1 MAVLDIREVSQQS
14 FLSGQEPCPA
24 SEDALNE
31 RLSRPAEALVQS
43 LAQTQGDIVVL
54 GVGGKMGPTL
64 AVMARRALDRMD
76 SERRVIGAARFS
88 DSDVRDYLAANGVET
103 VACDLLDREAV
114 AQLPWAP
121 NVIYMA
127 GQKFGTTG
135 SPERTW
141 AMNALVPAHVAAH
154 YSGARTVVFSTGC
167 VYPTTPI
174 VRGGSQEQDALE
186 PLGEYANSCVA
197 RERMFD
203 FYSRR
208 DATPILHFRLN
219 YAIDLRYGVLL
230 DIARKIWNDAPI
242 DVTMGHVNVIW
253 QGDANA
259 WALQSLLLTTSP
271 PTPLNITGPETLSV
285 RALALEF
292 GRLMNRSPQFTGQ
305 EAGTALLSNASRA
318 FAHFGY
324 PTVSL
329 GQMLNWVAEWVQKQG
344 KTLDKPTHFE
354 VRDGNY

>member
-1 MAVLDIREVSQQS
+1 MHT
-14 FLSGQEPCPA
+14 FEPCPA
-24 SEDALNE
+24 DEDALNK
-31 RLSRPAEALVQS
+31 RLSLPASAVVRS
-43 LAQTQGDIVVL
+43 LEQTQGDIAVL

-64 AVMARRALDRMD
+64 AVMARRALDSIGD
-76 SERRVIGAARFS
+76 GRRVLGIARFS
-88 DSDVRDYLAANGVET
+88 DAYTRDYLEVNGVET
-103 VACDLLDREAV
+103 LVCDLLDRDAV
-114 AQLPWAP
+114 AQLPRMP

-154 YSGARTVVFSTGC
+154 YVGARTVVFSTGC
-167 VYPTTPI
+167 VYPNTP
-174 VRGGSQEQDALE
+174 VSRGGSREQDPLE

-197 RERMFD
+197 RERIFD
-203 FYSRR
+203 FHSRR
-208 DATPILHFRLN
+208 DGTPVLHFRLN

-230 DIARKIWNDAPI
+230 DIAHKVRNETPI
-242 DVTMGHVNVIW
+242 DLTTGHVNVIW

-259 WALQSLLLTTSP
+259 WALQSLLLASSP
-271 PTPLNITGPETLSV
+271 PTALNVTGPETLSV
-285 RALALEF
+285 RTLAQEF
-292 GRLMNRSPQFTGQ
+292 GLLMNRTPQFIGL
-305 EAGTALLSNASRA
+305 EAETALLSNAGRA

-329 GQMLNWVAEWVQKQG
+329 GQMLRWVAEWVQNQG

>member
-1 MAVLDIREVSQQS
+1 MISLES
-14 FLSGQEPCPA
+14 CPMDEA
-24 SEDALNE
+24 SLNE
-31 RLSRPAEALVQS
+31 RLSRPTDASVQS
-43 LAQTQGDIVVL
+43 LAQTEGDIAVL

-64 AVMARRALDRMD
+64 AVMARRALDARND
-76 SERRVIGAARFS
+76 KRRVIGVARFS
-88 DSDVRDYLAANGVET
+88 DAEARNYLEANGVET
-103 VACDLLDREAV
+103 ISCDLLDQDTV
-114 AQLPWAP
+114 NQLPITP

-154 YSGARTVVFSTGC
+154 YIGARTVVFSTGC
-167 VYPTTPI
+167 VYPNTP
-174 VRGGSQEQDALE
+174 VQQGGSQEQDPLE

-197 RERMFD
+197 RERVFD
-203 FYSRR
+203 YYSRR
-208 DATPILHFRLN
+208 DGTPVLHFRLN

-230 DIARKIWNDAPI
+230 DIARKVKTATPI
-242 DVTMGHVNVIW
+242 DLTMGHVNVIW

-259 WALQSLLLTTSP
+259 WALQSLLLAASP
-271 PTPLNITGPETLSV
+271 PTAFNVTGPETLSV

-292 GRLMNRSPQFTGQ
+292 GRLMNCTPQFTGH
-305 EAGTALLSNASRA
+305 EAETALLSNAARA

-329 GQMLNWVAEWVQKQG
+329 EQMTRWVAEWVQKQG
-344 KTLDKPTHFE
+344 KTLDKPTQFE

>member
-1 MAVLDIREVSQQS
+1 MPSET
-14 FLSGQEPCPA
+14 EPCPA
-24 SEDALNE
+24 DEPTLNE
-31 RLSRPAEALVQS
+31 RLSRPTEALTQS

-64 AVMARRALDRMD
+64 AVMARRTLDRGGD
-76 SERRVIGAARFS
+76 RRRVIGVARFS
-88 DSDVRDYLAANGVET
+88 DPEARAYLAANGVET
-103 VACDLLDREAV
+103 VSCDLLDRAAV
-114 AQLPWAP
+114 AQLPYAP

-135 SPERTW
+135 APERTW

-154 YSGARTVVFSTGC
+154 YAGARTVVFSTGC
-167 VYPTTPI
+167 VYPSTP
-174 VRGGSQEQDALE
+174 VLRGGSAEQDPLE

-197 RERMFD
+197 RERIFD

-208 DATPILHFRLN
+208 DGTPVLLFRLN

-230 DIARKIWNDAPI
+230 DIARKVRNETPI
-242 DVTMGHVNVIW
+242 DLTMGHVNVIW

-259 WALQSLLLTTSP
+259 WALQSLLLATSP
-271 PTPLNITGPETLSV
+271 PAALNVTGPETLSV
-285 RALALEF
+285 RTLALEF
-292 GRLMNRSPQFTGQ
+292 GRLMQRRTPQFTGE
-305 EAGTALLSNASRA
+305 EAAIALLSNASRA

-324 PTVSL
+324 PTVPL
-329 GQMLNWVAEWVQKQG
+329 GQMTRWAVEWLEAEG

-354 VRDGNY
+354 VRDGSY